1 MKIESLFATAFLAM
15 SPAGAYA
22 QKAATP
28 FLRIGNDVTTFG
40 EFDRMYRQNNDAALI
55 PMTEAEY
62 AALFTGY
69 KLKVAEARSLGLD
82 TIRSY
87 KDECRA
93 YEDELAKPYLE
104 DTLAFGKIVARERE
118 RQKVEVRAEHV
129 LISVRPN
136 ALPSDTLKAYEKAQA
151 VRTRVLNGEDFGKVA
166 DMFSDDPSVKSNH
179 GDIGYF
185 SALQMVPQFEDV
197 AYSLNVGEVSGVFR
211 TRYGYHF
218 MKLTDRREAE
228 GQVSVRHIMKIV
240 PSGSSDSEAGL
251 AAKAQID
258 SIYALAINGA
268 DFAALAKENS
278 DDRQSAMRGG
288 IIPWF
293 SRSQILPEFADAA
306 FALAADGDIS
316 RPVRT
321 RAGWHIIMRVGRRTS
336 MPDSEFKHLTERAK
350 GNVEAYKNA
359 DVVARMSELAK
370 EYGFKWNPAGLDTLV
385 GRSLRA
391 KTTSG
396 RIAALKDSAS
406 ALATING
413 KVVTL
418 ADMAGNANLWRSDA
432 IPSENVTRIF
442 CDIVRNY
449 ERSRL
454 DVKYPEFAYAQK
466 EYAEGL
472 LVFEIMQRK
481 VWGVA
486 PDSSMVDSLY
496 ASNPSRYSKGGS
508 FDGSILFC
516 RSPKVAAKV
525 KSLLSKGN
533 EERAKSLAYS
543 VVDGPVSQGGVYDDF
558 LWPIAPL
565 SEYVVVFGKIKNG
578 SPLKIEECRGNVVAD
593 CLMLNEKRFVAQL
606 KAKYAPKQLLK
617 IKDK

>member
-1 MKIESLFATAFLAM
+1 MKIESVLATALLAAA
-15 SPAGAYA
+15 SAGAFA
-22 QKAATP
+22 QKSATP
-28 FLRIGNDVTTFG
+28 FLRIGNDVISFG

-82 TIRSY
+82 TIKSY

-93 YEDELAKPYLE
+93 YADDLAKPYLV
-104 DTLAFGKIVARERE
+104 DTLASSKIADRERG

-136 ALPSDTLKAYEKAQA
+136 ALPSDTLKAYERALE
-151 VRTRVLNGEDFGKVA
+151 VRKRVLDGEDFGKVA
-166 DMFSDDPSVKSNH
+166 DLFSDDPSAKSNH

-218 MKLTDRREAE
+218 MRLADKREAE

-240 PSGSSDSEAGL
+240 PSGSNDSEAGL

-258 SIYALAINGA
+258 SLYALATNGA

-288 IIPWF
+288 LMPWF

-306 FALAADGDIS
+306 FALPNDGDIS
-316 RPVRT
+316 QPVRT
-321 RAGWHIIMRVGRRTS
+321 RAGWHIIMRVGKRVS
-336 MPDSEFKHLTERAK
+336 MPDSEFKHLMNRAK
-350 GNVEAYKNA
+350 GSIEAYKNA
-359 DVVARMSELAK
+359 DAVARMSELAK
-370 EYGFKWNPAGLDTLV
+370 EYDFKWNPAGLDTLV
-385 GRSLRA
+385 GRSLMA

-396 RIAALKDSAS
+396 RIAALTDSVLT
-406 ALATING
+406 LATIDG

-418 ADMAGNANLWRSDA
+418 ADVAGNAGLWRSDA
-432 IPSENVTRIF
+432 VPSENVTRFF
-442 CDIVRNY
+442 CEIVRNY

-454 DVKYPEFAYAQK
+454 GVKYPEFAYALK

-472 LVFEIMQRK
+472 LVFDIMQRK
-481 VWGVA
+481 VWGVT

-496 ASNPSRYSKGGS
+496 ASNPARYSREGR
-508 FDGSILFC
+508 FEGSILFC
-516 RSPKVAAKV
+516 RSPKIAAKV
-525 KSLLSKGN
+525 RGLWAKGN
-533 EERAKSLAYS
+533 EDKAKSLAYS
-543 VVDGPVSQGGVYDDF
+543 VVDGPISQGGVYDDF

-565 SEYVVVFGKIKNG
+565 IEYVVVLGKVING
-578 SPLKIEECRGNVVAD
+578 SPMKIEECRGNVVAD
-593 CLMLNEKRFVAQL
+593 CLMLNEKSFVEQL
-606 KAKYAPKQLLK
+606 RAKYAPKQLLK

>member
-1 MKIESLFATAFLAM
+1 MKIEPVLATAFVALA
-15 SPAGAYA
+15 SAGACA
-22 QKAATP
+22 QKPAAP
-28 FLRIGNDVTTFG
+28 FLRIGNEVTTFG
-40 EFDRMYRQNNDAALI
+40 EFDKMYRQNNDAALI

-62 AALFTGY
+62 AALFSAY
-69 KLKVAEARSLGLD
+69 KLKVAEARAMGLD
-82 TIRSY
+82 TIQSY

-93 YEDELAKPYLE
+93 YEDDLAKQYLV
-104 DTLAFGKIVARERE
+104 DTLAFSKISARERA

-129 LISVRPN
+129 LISLRPN
-136 ALPSDTLKAYEKAQA
+136 ALPADTLKAYEKAQD
-151 VRTRVLNGEDFGKVA
+151 VRRMVQDGEDFGKVA

-218 MKLTDRREAE
+218 MRLADKCEAE

-240 PSGSSDSEAGL
+240 PSGSGDREADQ

-258 SIYALAINGA
+258 SLYALATDGA

-306 FALAADGDIS
+306 FALANDGDIS

-321 RAGWHIIMRVGRRTS
+321 RAGWHIIMRVGRRIS
-336 MPDSEFKHLTERAK
+336 MPDSEFKHVMERAK
-350 GNVEAYKNA
+350 SNVEAYKNA
-359 DVVARMSELAK
+359 DAVARMSELAK
-370 EYGFKWNPAGLDTLV
+370 EYGFRWNKAGLDTLV
-385 GRSLRA
+385 GRSLMA

-396 RIAALKDSAS
+396 RVAALKDSALD
-406 ALATING
+406 LATING
-413 KVVTL
+413 KVITL
-418 ADMAGNANLWRSDA
+418 ADVAEKASLWRSDA
-432 IPSENVTRIF
+432 IPSENVTRFF
-442 CDIVRNY
+442 CEIVRNY

-454 DVKYPEFAYAQK
+454 DVKYPEFAYARK

-481 VWGVA
+481 VWGLS

-496 ASNPSRYSKGGS
+496 ASNPARYSKGGS
-508 FDGSILFC
+508 FEGSILFC

-525 KSLLSKGN
+525 RTLLSKGN
-533 EERAKSLAYS
+533 EDKAKSLAYS
-543 VVDGPVSQGGVYDDF
+543 VVDGPISQGGVYDDF

-565 SEYVVVFGKIKNG
+565 SEYVVVFGNVKNG
-578 SPLKIEECRGNVVAD
+578 LPMEIGECRGNVVAD
-593 CLMLNEKRFVAQL
+593 CLMLNERRFVAQL
-606 KAKYAPKQLLK
+606 RSKYAPKQLLK
-617 IKDK
+617 IKDR